1 MINYKEALDGEI
13 STELEV
19 LESMETNSEDYKIMI
34 EGLTRLIDRSM
45 ELEKIE
51 ISKAQEAEKI
61 KFEGEKIKNEGEKI
75 KLETKKIKFEAEQA
89 KTNKIFQ
96 WIGYG
101 ISAAGIV
108 IPVAVTIWGTKVTL
122 NFEKEGTVTTMMGRG
137 FINKLLPKK

>member
-19 LESMETNSEDYKIMI
+19 LESMETNSEDYKIMV
-34 EGLTRLIDRSM
+34 EGLTKLIDRSM

-61 KFEGEKIKNEGEKI
+61 KNESEKIKFEGE
-75 KLETKKIKFEAEQA
+75 KIKFEAEQA

>member
-19 LESMETNSEDYKIMI
+19 LESMETNSEDYKIMV
-34 EGLTRLIDRSM
+34 EGLTKLIDRSM

-61 KFEGEKIKNEGEKI
+61 KFEGEKM
-75 KLETKKIKFEAEQA
+75 KFEAEQA

-108 IPVAVTIWGTKVTL
+108 IPVAVTIWGTRVTL

-137 FINKLLPKK
+137 FVNNINKLLFKK

>member
-19 LESMETNSEDYKIMI
+19 LESMETNSEDYKIMV
-34 EGLTRLIDRSM
+34 EGLTKLIDRSM

-61 KFEGEKIKNEGEKI
+61 KNEAEKIKFEGEKM
-75 KLETKKIKFEAEQA
+75 KFEAEQA

-108 IPVAVTIWGTKVTL
+108 IPVAVTIWGTRVTL

-137 FINKLLPKK
+137 FVNNINKLLFKK

>member
-19 LESMETNSEDYKIMI
+19 LESMETNSEDYKIMVEVI
-34 EGLTRLIDRSM
+34 TKLIDRSM

-61 KFEGEKIKNEGEKI
+61 KNEAEKM
-75 KLETKKIKFEAEQA
+75 KFEAKQA

>member
-19 LESMETNSEDYKIMI
+19 LDSMETNSEDYKIMV
-34 EGLTRLIDRSM
+34 EGLTKLIDRSM

-61 KFEGEKIKNEGEKI
+61 KNEA
-75 KLETKKIKFEAEQA
+75 KKMKFEAEQA

>member
-19 LESMETNSEDYKIMI
+19 LDSMETNSEDYKIMV
-34 EGLTRLIDRSM
+34 EGLTKLIDRSM

-61 KFEGEKIKNEGEKI
+61 KNESEKIKFEGE
-75 KLETKKIKFEAEQA
+75 KIKFEAEQA

>member
-19 LESMETNSEDYKIMI
+19 LESMETNSEDYKIMV
-34 EGLTRLIDRSM
+34 EGLTKLIDRSM

-61 KFEGEKIKNEGEKI
+61 KNEAEKM
-75 KLETKKIKFEAEQA
+75 KFEAEQA
-89 KTNKIFQ
+89 KINKIFQ

>member
-13 STELEV
+13 SIELEV
-19 LESMETNSEDYKIMI
+19 LESMETNSEDYKIMV
-34 EGLTRLIDRSM
+34 EGLTKLIDRSM

-61 KFEGEKIKNEGEKI
+61 KNEAE
-75 KLETKKIKFEAEQA
+75 KIKFEAEQA

>member
-19 LESMETNSEDYKIMI
+19 LESMETNSEDYKIMV
-34 EGLTRLIDRSM
+34 EGLTKLIDRSM

-61 KFEGEKIKNEGEKI
+61 KNEAEKM
-75 KLETKKIKFEAEQA
+75 KFEAKQA